1 MSRGIIIFG
10 ASGAG
15 TTTIGKALAEKSSF
29 QHFDLDDYFW
39 MWDTDVPYTVPRPRA
54 ERIAML
60 HSAIA
65 DCTYFVMSGSMNDWE
80 ESFVPLFDMA
90 VFVLT
95 STEIRIERL
104 HRREFLEFGDRILD
118 GGDMYDNHRD
128 FLDWAKSYD
137 NGLPPQRCLN
147 VHEDWAK
154 TLTCPVL
161 RVDGAEDVGANVEFI
176 SEQLS
181 LISTTQI

>member
-15 TTTIGKALAEKSSF
+15 TTTIGRALAEKSGF
-29 QHFDLDDYFW
+29 RHFDLDDYFW
-39 MWDTDVPYTVPRPRA
+39 MWDTAVPYTFHRPRA
-54 ERIAML
+54 SRVALL
-60 HSAIA
+60 HREIA

-95 STEIRIERL
+95 PPAIRIERL
-104 HRREFLEFGDRILD
+104 HRREFLEFGDRIFD
-118 GGDMYDNHRD
+118 GGNMYDNHRD
-128 FLDWAKSYD
+128 FIDWAKSYD
-137 NGLPPQRCLN
+137 DGLPPQRCLK
-147 VHEDWAK
+147 VHEDWGE
-154 TLTCPVL
+154 TLPCPVL
-161 RVDGAEDVGANVEFI
+161 RVDGAEDIRANVEFI

-181 LISTTQI
+181 LVFAA